1 MLENVAIDR
10 LLMHFAD
17 LPHSHNPGELA
28 AGLPLFAASV
38 SQGRFSRY
46 RFAGGAAVATIR
58 G

>member
-17 LPHSHNPGELA
+17 LTHNHTPGEPVA
-28 AGLPLFAASV
+28 ELPLFAASV
-38 SQGRFSRY
+38 SQGRFSSY
-46 RFAGGAAVATIR
+46 WFAGGAAVATIH